1 MKDGKSSDAMTSLV
15 FVESVLRGDFKT
27 IIGLQYIG
35 AMNHPGGGR
44 NDIPNRLKSKFFS
57 LNMILPSLTSVDNIY
72 GAMIRSRVTLKNGA
86 IPLVRASH
94 FVVVP
99 LHSVRMSWSP

>member
-1 MKDGKSSDAMTSLV
+1 MPC
-15 FVESVLRGDFKT
+15 RGDFKS

-44 NDIPNRLKSKFFS
+44 NDMPNRLKSKFFS

-72 GAMIRSRVTLKNGA
+72 GAMIRSKITLKNFA
-86 IPLVRASH
+86 APQVIDMPLAYVKASQAFKLLAVEH
-94 FVVVP
+94 KSISA
-99 LHSVRMSWSP
+99 SV